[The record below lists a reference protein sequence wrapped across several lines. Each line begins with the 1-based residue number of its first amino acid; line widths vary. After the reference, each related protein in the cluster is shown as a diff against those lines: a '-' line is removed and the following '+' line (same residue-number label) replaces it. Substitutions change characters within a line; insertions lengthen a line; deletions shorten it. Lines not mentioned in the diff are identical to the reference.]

1 MPLRVA
7 AIALLL
13 FAPLCAQSMAE
24 LREALSTAAITFSYT
39 APGLAA
45 DESLDQRGRRGFLE
59 VLKGKVPTLKNTDL
73 KLPEEFTQHHV
84 VSQWVLT
91 SDATGFHETRTA
103 PAIDG
108 ISAAD
113 VSAIR
118 HAMSIGVSDSRRAAL
133 EDYEHAQLEGA
144 ITDFSPLLLL
154 FAAPHQS
161 DYEFRLADP
170 DKIGEQPAIV
180 LHYRQLAGTEGLT
193 LFDQRTA
200 DREPVEGDI
209 WLRESDLLPL
219 RITLKSR
226 KGLSK
231 NYSIDTAATVDYTP
245 SPYGLAPAAITERQY
260 LNSKLLVENNLHYSN
275 YHRIGNGLI
284 P

>member
-1 MPLRVA
+1 MLLRVA

-13 FAPLCAQSMAE
+13 FAPLRAQSMAE

-59 VLKGKVPTLKNTDL
+59 VLKGKAPTVKNSDL
-73 KLPEEFTQHHV
+73 KLPEEYTRHHV

-108 ISAAD
+108 VSAAD

-118 HAMSIGVSDSRRAAL
+118 HAMSAGARDSRRAVL

-144 ITDFSPLLLL
+144 ITDFGPLLLL
-154 FAAPHQS
+154 FAAPHQN
-161 DYEFRLADP
+161 DYEFTLAAPAELGD
-170 DKIGEQPAIV
+170 QPMIV

-209 WLRESDLLPL
+209 WFRESDLLPL

-226 KGLSK
+226 KVLSK
-231 NYSIDTAATVDYTP
+231 TYFIETTATVDYTP
-245 SPYGLAPAAITERQY
+245 SPFGLAPASVDQRQY
-260 LNSKLLVENNLHYSN
+260 LNTNLLVENNLLYSN
-275 YHRIGNGLI
+275 YHRIGNALI